1 MIIKAVLLVAI
12 ELIIYW
18 LVGTLA
24 DGFITGSKRSNAC
37 MRTAKGFLCYQILF
51 QICALPMILLER
63 SLTELTGCWC
73 VLLLVV
79 VIAAILLRR
88 KQIRKDVDA
97 VIAVIKS
104 QPLYCLAGIVAI
116 VALCYYVSVNGVLDE
131 DSLYYIGLVNTTLET
146 DTMFQYN
153 VYTGVYMPS
162 LYLRR
167 ILVTFE
173 IEAAVLAK
181 VFRIEPILV
190 MRLFRSCVNVIL
202 SAITIYSIGG
212 FVYKDYEPEN
222 RRKKSIV
229 FAILALYANFLMDNT
244 IFMNA
249 TFLLHRAYEGKA
261 YAANTLIL
269 CLIFLCIE
277 TIIEKKKRNYIWL
290 GVLMWAS
297 AAISTSA
304 IIVNLAAISVWV
316 IANVLVYVIAKKQKK
331 TEREHA
337 GS

>member
-1 MIIKAVLLVAI
+1 MIIKAVLLIAI
-12 ELIIYW
+12 EIIIYW

-24 DGFITGSKRSNAC
+24 DELIVRDKGKTDGMKVV
-37 MRTAKGFLCYQILF
+37 KGFLCYQLLF
-51 QICALPMILLER
+51 QICALPMILLR
-63 SLTELTGCWC
+63 CSLTDLSRLWC
-73 VLLLVV
+73 IVLMIIIL
-79 VIAAILLRR
+79 IAIIFCRKSLRMSIRAVTEFIKCKPIYCILG
-88 KQIRKDVDA
+88 I
-97 VIAVIKS
+97 IAV
-104 QPLYCLAGIVAI
+104 LT
-116 VALCYYVSVNGVLDE
+116 LCYYVSVNGVLDD

-173 IEAAVLAK
+173 IEAAVLAL
-181 VFRIEPILV
+181 VFQIEPIIV
-190 MRLFRSCVNVIL
+190 MRLCRSCINVIL
-202 SAITIYSIGG
+202 STIIIFSIGEY
-212 FVYKDYEPEN
+212 VYKKYELVE
-222 RRKKSIV
+222 RRKRRIV
-229 FAILALYANFLMDNT
+229 FTILALYSNFLMDNT

-269 CLIFLCIE
+269 CLIYLCLEISV
-277 TIIEKKKRNYIWL
+277 EKQKKNYIWMI
-290 GVLMWAS
+290 VLLWAS

-304 IIVNLAAISVWV
+304 IIVNLAAIAMWS
-316 IANVLVYVIAKKQKK
+316 IANVILYIVPKKQIK
-331 TEREHA
+331 TEKENA